1 MDINYII
8 YKQLGPEVEFNPAC
22 FDLSESDAKA
32 KNLWRSSLPMP
43 TKEQLQTWWNTKYK
57 AEIEALNNAE
67 KNKKKRFKDLVDKKN
82 FSKEEVEEVL
92 LKILNHLGLDK
103 E

>member
-8 YKQLGPEVEFNPAC
+8 YKELGPQVEFRIAC
-22 FDLSESDAKA
+22 FDFSEEVARA
-32 KNLWRSSLPMP
+32 KNLWTSLLPMP
-43 TKEQLQTWWNTKYK
+43 TKEQLQLWWDTKYK
-57 AEIEALNNAE
+57 AELEALANDK
-67 KNKKKRFKDLVDKKN
+67 KNKKKRFKDLADKKN
-82 FSKEEVEEVL
+82 FSKEEVEEIL